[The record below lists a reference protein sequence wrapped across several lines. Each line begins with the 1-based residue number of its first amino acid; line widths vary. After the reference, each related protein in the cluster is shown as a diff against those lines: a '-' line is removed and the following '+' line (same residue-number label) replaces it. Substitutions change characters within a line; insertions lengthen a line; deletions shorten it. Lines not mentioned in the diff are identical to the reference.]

1 MNALMQYT
9 PYHSNMHKKTDKRN
23 EIKHSAVREA
33 FLDTI
38 NEYLE
43 EPLDIHYMDILTP
56 FDLERLLGMTEG
68 NIFHGAIGLDNI
80 LFNRLSGK
88 VGGIWLCGSAAHPG
102 GGVMGA
108 AGRQAAME
116 VLRNGRF

>member
-1 MNALMQYT
+1 MQYT
-9 PYHSNMHKKTDKRN
+9 PYHSNAIGLKNT
-23 EIKHSAVREA
+23 EIRHSDVKQV

-56 FDLERLLGMTEG
+56 FDLEKMLGMTEG
-68 NIFHGAIGLDNI
+68 NIFHGAIGLDNL

-88 VGGIWLCGSAAHPG
+88 VGGVYICGSAAHPG

-108 AGRQAAME
+108 AGKQAAE
-116 VLRNGRF
+116 NVLRNGSF